1 MYKTLGDFLNQVT
14 YGLTNLIILKYQ

>member
-1 MYKTLGDFLNQVT
+1 MYKTLGDFLKQVT